1 MYSFQLVF
9 PRFPKNPIPWSTK
22 KKKRNEKSI
31 PLNLVTCAL
40 CVLAFV
46 FCIRC
51 LFVRSFVV
59 GFWFLVSGSWFL
71 VYMDLFTKLFF
82 QKSPQSEISFSSYN
96 FILDMAEV
104 LRDFQCKLC
113 SKLLGS
119 RAALQRHS
127 KEVHSRNSTVVS
139 CPRCQKLFQNRSNL
153 KIHMLTHSGVRPF
166 KCVFLKICYF
176 LFMFFCLVTWY
187 IWLR

>member
-1 MYSFQLVF
+1 MRNAR
-9 PRFPKNPIPWSTK
+9 RFAD
-22 KKKRNEKSI
+22 KS
-31 PLNLVTCAL
+31 
-40 CVLAFV
+40 
-46 FCIRC
+46 
-51 LFVRSFVV
+51 
-59 GFWFLVSGSWFL
+59 
-71 VYMDLFTKLFF
+71 
-82 QKSPQSEISFSSYN
+82 
-96 FILDMAEV
+96 FILFSDMAEV

-166 KCVFLKICYF
+166 K
-176 LFMFFCLVTWY
+176 
-187 IWLR
+187 

>member
-1 MYSFQLVF
+1 MQHKCMRVKGHTSANFV
-9 PRFPKNPIPWSTK
+9 
-22 KKKRNEKSI
+22 KRYYCKY
-31 PLNLVTCAL
+31 T
-40 CVLAFV
+40 
-46 FCIRC
+46 
-51 LFVRSFVV
+51 
-59 GFWFLVSGSWFL
+59 FLE
-71 VYMDLFTKLFF
+71 DLFYIYSYFKIILQFFLRLNYLEMHRTYGCSANPQRARPLCDFCGRKFCQPQKL
-82 QKSPQSEISFSSYN
+82 KVHIKRMHS
-96 FILDMAEV
+96 DMAEV

-166 KCVFLKICYF
+166 
-176 LFMFFCLVTWY
+176 
-187 IWLR
+187 R

>member
-1 MYSFQLVF
+1 
-9 PRFPKNPIPWSTK
+9 
-22 KKKRNEKSI
+22 
-31 PLNLVTCAL
+31 
-40 CVLAFV
+40 
-46 FCIRC
+46 
-51 LFVRSFVV
+51 
-59 GFWFLVSGSWFL
+59 
-71 VYMDLFTKLFF
+71 
-82 QKSPQSEISFSSYN
+82 
-96 FILDMAEV
+96 MAEV

-166 KCVFLKICYF
+166 KYVVEYHISLHNFYSTAELSFFLSF
-176 LFMFFCLVTWY
+176 LSLFFAFHCTVQLINIIHTFLDARRLSVTQLSPRSNAY
-187 IWLR
+187 NSITRKCTIIHKNRCRRSSVASRIHLMHIRAA